1 MTEATELKT
10 GDRAREKAVLAY
22 LDETD
27 PQAAAVARERYGC
40 LTQWAN
46 DPATYGRAVLTEG
59 YRKCEK
65 LVVEQCR
72 ELLERCLNY
81 VARDVRL
88 AADAKADYLKALQE
102 QFRDRRFD
110 REDLGLLGYAGA
122 EFVLVGARED
132 PGRTYDIGL
141 NAEREDY
148 GHSDTLRKLRLT
160 KSRAPIRPLVEGKR
174 E

>member
-88 AADAKADYLKALQE
+88 AVPQV
-102 QFRDRRFD
+102 FTC
-110 REDLGLLGYAGA
+110 
-122 EFVLVGARED
+122 
-132 PGRTYDIGL
+132 PRTPSTG
-141 NAEREDY
+141 
-148 GHSDTLRKLRLT
+148 S
-160 KSRAPIRPLVEGKR
+160 
-174 E
+174 